1 MTLMVAVASSAVV
14 QAQDVVRYN
23 QVGYLPTQEKV
34 VVIDNVSPKK
44 MRIQQSDGQSLGK
57 AKAKVVRTAISP
69 FTGKKRHIVE
79 LTGLDAAGDYTLSVG
94 SQSVPISVR
103 PHVYHDL
110 ADASLHFYYLG
121 GDVTHVGETQQ
132 YLVDIYEQQ
141 FNPYPVISYG
151 TSTTNYSESS
161 NAYSTTL
168 ENQCALVE
176 FTTNRIIKE
185 TNFYIQGINN
195 QVAIDFE
202 NNTITTTNTTGNI
215 SLYPETPTNRW
226 AVLLPNENSVTVTVY
241 AVGYNEKNITIP
253 PVKKN
258 DFLHGENAVR
268 FELTYEEADDPLT
281 IEAAP
286 FTNGYIS
293 VINPL
298 QGMKYS
304 KNYGEKIPIESDIE
318 IHLEQFDKV
327 QFYGNGT
334 DYSGTKIVSSINMS
348 LYGNIMSLVDEE
360 NFATITT
367 MEGASFA
374 GLFAGNTCGFEASG
388 LLLPA
393 TTLSEN
399 CYSGM
404 FAGCSEMSD
413 TPVEL
418 PALTLAPGCYSN
430 MFEGCDMI
438 PDAPHLPATKLVDR
452 CYASMFS
459 GCGTIE
465 QVTCLATT
473 INGQDCTTDWL
484 NGVKPYGTFTKVE
497 GASCWT
503 TGSNGIPGGWTVNEL
518 NLTYE
523 VTLTD
528 GSAITA
534 LNDYTEQEIWV
545 NYTRSFT
552 DGKTST
558 VCLPFAYTK
567 KEGDGSFYAF
577 TNIEKEG
584 NDYVATM
591 TEPASTTLTANTPYL
606 YEPNATGKVD
616 FSGTYEIPASLTA
629 GSTTSNGWT
638 FKGTYETIEWT
649 SAPTGT
655 YGFSAENADGI
666 SQGQFVKVG
675 EYVRIKPMRCYL
687 ENESFA
693 GARGAKRA
701 AAEPLPET
709 IKVRLI
715 SANGE
720 VTGIGTLQTKTGEFT
735 LDNEAWY
742 SLDGRRIVG
751 KPSAKG
757 IYVNNGKKVIINK

>member
-1 MTLMVAVASSAVV
+1 MKKLAIFVAAFVLALGLAQCKKEQPATPQNTEGNLVHLTVNVGASTGSATNGSRANIDPSTGVFSFSNG
-14 QAQDVVRYN
+14 DKLY
-23 QVGYLPTQEKV
+23 VGY
-34 VVIDNVSPKK
+34 DNACVGTLEYNASTNKF
-44 MRIQQSDGQSLGK
+44 SGDLSL
-57 AKAKVVRTAISP
+57 SQN
-69 FTGKKRHIVE
+69 
-79 LTGLDAAGDYTLSVG
+79 GD
-94 SQSVPISVR
+94 QP
-103 PHVYHDL
+103 
-110 ADASLHFYYLG
+110 LHFYYLG

-132 YLVDIYEQQ
+132 YIVDIYEQQ

-151 TSTTNYSESS
+151 TSTPNYSESN

-176 FTTNRIIKE
+176 FTTNRILKE

-226 AVLLPNENSVTVTVY
+226 AILLPNEDSVTVTVN

-258 DFLHGENAVR
+258 DFLHGENAVS
-268 FELTYEEADDPLT
+268 FELTAMEADDPLT

-304 KNYGEKIPIESDIE
+304 KNNGEKIPIESDIE
-318 IHLEQFDKV
+318 IHLEQFDVV

-334 DYSGTKIVSSINMS
+334 DYSGTKIVSGINMS

-393 TTLSEN
+393 TTLSQD

-404 FAGCSEMSD
+404 FAGCSGMSD

-438 PDAPHLPATKLVDR
+438 PAAPHLPATELVDR

-459 GCGTIE
+459 ECGTIE

-473 INGQDCTTDWL
+473 INGTDCTTDWL
-484 NGVKPYGTFTKVE
+484 NGVKPYGTFTKAK

-503 TGSNGIPGGWTVNEL
+503 TGSNGIPSGWDV
-518 NLTYE
+518 YE
-523 VTLTD
+523 
-528 GSAITA
+528 
-534 LNDYTEQEIWV
+534 Y
-545 NYTRSFT
+545 
-552 DGKTST
+552 
-558 VCLPFAYTK
+558 
-567 KEGDGSFYAF
+567 
-577 TNIEKEG
+577 
-584 NDYVATM
+584 
-591 TEPASTTLTANTPYL
+591 
-606 YEPNATGKVD
+606 
-616 FSGTYEIPASLTA
+616 
-629 GSTTSNGWT
+629 
-638 FKGTYETIEWT
+638 
-649 SAPTGT
+649 
-655 YGFSAENADGI
+655 
-666 SQGQFVKVG
+666 
-675 EYVRIKPMRCYL
+675 
-687 ENESFA
+687 
-693 GARGAKRA
+693 
-701 AAEPLPET
+701 
-709 IKVRLI
+709 
-715 SANGE
+715 
-720 VTGIGTLQTKTGEFT
+720 
-735 LDNEAWY
+735 
-742 SLDGRRIVG
+742 
-751 KPSAKG
+751 
-757 IYVNNGKKVIINK
+757 